1 MSTVKKTIS
10 EIIDDEYLAFAMY
23 TLEQRAIPS
32 CIDGMKGVQRKL
44 IYAMLNEHKD
54 KKVKMNDLG
63 SISKF
68 NYHHGES
75 SATDAAVAMT
85 ADWKNNAP
93 LFTGHGNFGSRL
105 VQEAAAPR
113 YIYATLSKV
122 FEKVFIDSEVTI
134 PSFDSEN
141 PEPAF
146 YLPIIPWIL
155 INGISGMAVGFKTEI
170 LPRSIKD
177 VSEAV
182 KSCIENQALFIQ
194 KNKPIIPTFPHFSGT
209 TEQISENQY
218 KTKGIINYTGRNL
231 YEISELPIGYSREK
245 YIIHLN
251 EMLDKELIRDYDDLC
266 SKSGFGF
273 KIKVSLAQKEVI
285 DKDPIKYFALE
296 KTHTEIL
303 TTLGI
308 DGRLKIFDSVAEL
321 IAYFVDYRLTKFGQ
335 KIAYDIKEQKRSLEA
350 ASDRIK
356 FIEAVINNQIDFRT
370 TSKAQLL
377 HFIESR
383 ITVQE
388 HGKLFLS
395 IPLYACTND
404 AVNELLVKIQGYKD
418 EILRLEKMNSVDLFK
433 DRLKSL
439 KLCYN

>member
-23 TLEQRAIPS
+23 TLEARAIPS
-32 CIDGMKGVQRKL
+32 AIDGMKPVHRKL

-68 NYHHGES
+68 NYHHGEV
-75 SATDAAVAMT
+75 SATDAAIAM
-85 ADWKNNAP
+85 AASWKNNAP

-105 VQEAAAPR
+105 VQEAAGPR

-134 PSFDSEN
+134 PSFDVEN

-155 INGISGMAVGFKTEI
+155 INGISGMAVGFKTEV

-177 VSEAV
+177 VTDAV
-182 KSCIENQALFIQ
+182 KACIGDRDLFVQ
-194 KNKPIIPTFPHFSGT
+194 KNKPIIPTFPHFTGT

-218 KTKGIINYTGRNL
+218 KTKGMIKYTGRNL

-308 DGRLKIFDSVAEL
+308 DGRLKIFDSVAQL
-321 IAYFVDYRLTKFGQ
+321 IAYFVDYRLTKFND
-335 KIAYDIKEQKRSLEA
+335 KISYDIREQKRSLEI

-356 FIEAVINNQIDFRT
+356 FIQAVINNKIDLRT
-370 TSKAQLL
+370 TSRAGLL
-377 HFIESR
+377 QFIGTH
-383 ITVQE
+383 ITAEE
-388 HGKLFLS
+388 HGKQFAG
-395 IPLYACTND
+395 IPLYSCTND
-404 AVNELLVKIQGYKD
+404 AVDELLVKIQSYKD
-418 EILRLEKMNSVDLFK
+418 EISRLEKMNAVDLFK
-433 DRLKSL
+433 DKLKTI
-439 KLCYN
+439 K